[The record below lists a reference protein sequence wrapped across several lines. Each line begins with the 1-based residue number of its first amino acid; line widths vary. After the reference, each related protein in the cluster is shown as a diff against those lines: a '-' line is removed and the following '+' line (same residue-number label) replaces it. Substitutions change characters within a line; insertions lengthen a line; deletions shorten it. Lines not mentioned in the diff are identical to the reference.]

1 MYCTLSTWSYK
12 YCLNEVIIHTP
23 PRTIL
28 GFVEMSHFCGIFHF
42 PQRHWNDAILKKNN
56 SSSLSKGQMTH
67 FQNINSL
74 IALASGQTSWADN
87 ISNGFGMKLYI
98 CLDKREK
105 NLTGVSGRCDVIS
118 KFNPAWDPPAS
129 YCVTSAPC
137 GPCWHPWPLACWWLT
152 GSPSTIFPKLTFSLL
167 LPHTPSLRCSGFWET
182 RAFYSFMSR
191 RNTGMIYRV
200 F

>member
-1 MYCTLSTWSYK
+1 MRGNYCTMSSDNSLDLFRWVTPFTLQMSFDPLLKNITEWMYCTLSTWSYK

-98 CLDKREK
+98 CLDKRER
-105 NLTGVSGRCDVIS
+105 NLTGVSGRCH
-118 KFNPAWDPPAS
+118 F
-129 YCVTSAPC
+129 
-137 GPCWHPWPLACWWLT
+137 
-152 GSPSTIFPKLTFSLL
+152 
-167 LPHTPSLRCSGFWET
+167 
-182 RAFYSFMSR
+182 
-191 RNTGMIYRV
+191 
-200 F
+200 